1 VGEVTPPEH
10 TAKAVSMVYAGMSLA
25 TVVGNPL
32 NKTICRLLG
41 WRAAFAVILTVGVL
55 LLPVLLRT
63 LPRSS
68 ASAGGSGFLRQ
79 FAVLRDRRYSL
90 CVLMTI
96 ACYAATYV
104 VYTYLTPILTGVLG
118 VGEDAVSPLLMVVGL
133 CCVTSNLLA
142 GWLGERGGVSKTPA
156 VLAMQAALFSA
167 MPFLLRGRWAG
178 IASVL
183 GMCLLMYVISTP
195 VQVHAL
201 ALAKRE
207 HPYAMNLCASTLS
220 VAGNIGIALG
230 SFASSELQAVV
241 GMEHLG
247 LPAAAVALAGL
258 GLNLLLLRACRRG

>member
-1 VGEVTPPEH
+1 
-10 TAKAVSMVYAGMSLA
+10 
-25 TVVGNPL
+25 
-32 NKTICRLLG
+32 
-41 WRAAFAVILTVGVL
+41 
-55 LLPVLLRT
+55 
-63 LPRSS
+63 
-68 ASAGGSGFLRQ
+68 
-79 FAVLRDRRYSL
+79 
-90 CVLMTI
+90 
-96 ACYAATYV
+96 
-104 VYTYLTPILTGVLG
+104 
-118 VGEDAVSPLLMVVGL
+118 
-133 CCVTSNLLA
+133 
-142 GWLGERGGVSKTPA
+142 
-156 VLAMQAALFSA
+156 MQAALFSA

-247 LPAAAVALAGL
+247 FPAAAVALAGL